1 MIIYRESSVSPRT
14 IEPLVFGTRR
24 FLSLTFAIVVLG
36 VAMSACFGS
45 GEEPDQ
51 SERMLKLEAT
61 VQALEGAVEALKTE
75 NAELK
80 DEVASSK
87 QEVGQSRGDS
97 DLDDLES
104 RLEQLEA
111 LWATKDT
118 ALTDKEQWSEDKS
131 EWATEGDGDVAD
143 LTASIVEESG
153 GQVHFVEHPARQDP
167 AVLVMP
173 QDAVDGETPL
183 IVSLHGFG
191 GNSADHAAY
200 FPLHE
205 RVNTGGFALL
215 LPNGNLN
222 DEGYQFW
229 NPTDDCCES
238 AKSGGDDVGYLTEL
252 IENARKI
259 GDFGSVYFFGYS
271 NGGFMSYHMACKG
284 LPGLR
289 AVASLAGTSYVAD
302 SSCAGAPPVSVL
314 HIHGTED
321 SVIQFVGDETEPDP
335 KRDGETAFYASATE
349 MLTRW
354 SQRAG
359 CNWHDGIQFYASF
372 DFDQFVPGAETQAF
386 HIGPDANCADGIT
399 IELWKGNGS
408 THGPA
413 YSDTFINTLLD
424 WILSQE

>member
-1 MIIYRESSVSPRT
+1 MKSNRDPNHLHEIAAFAVGST
-14 IEPLVFGTRR
+14 R
-24 FLSLTFAIVVLG
+24 FLFLSIAIVVLG
-36 VAMSACFGS
+36 VAMSACLRS

-51 SERMLKLEAT
+51 SERLLELEAT
-61 VQALEGAVEALKTE
+61 VQALETFLAALAAENVELENEIDSLKH
-75 NAELK
+75 EL
-80 DEVASSK
+80 
-87 QEVGQSRGDS
+87 GQSRGDA
-97 DLDDLES
+97 DLDDLET

-111 LWATKDT
+111 VWAMKDS
-118 ALTDKEQWSEDKS
+118 ALTDKEQWSDDKS
-131 EWATEGDGDVAD
+131 EWMTQGDGDIAD
-143 LTASIVEESG
+143 LTASIVDDSDSEI
-153 GQVHFVEHPARQDP
+153 HYVEHPARQDP
-167 AVLVMP
+167 AVLVVP
-173 QDAVDGETPL
+173 QDFVDGETPL

-205 RVNTGGFALL
+205 RVNTDGFALL

-335 KRDGETAFYASATE
+335 KSDGETAFYASATK

-354 SQRAG
+354 SHRAG
-359 CNWHDGIQFYASF
+359 CDWHDGIQSYASF
-372 DFDQFVPGAETQAF
+372 DFDQFVPGSETQAF

-399 IELWKGNGS
+399 IELWKGIGS

-413 YSDTFINTLLD
+413 YGETFINALLD